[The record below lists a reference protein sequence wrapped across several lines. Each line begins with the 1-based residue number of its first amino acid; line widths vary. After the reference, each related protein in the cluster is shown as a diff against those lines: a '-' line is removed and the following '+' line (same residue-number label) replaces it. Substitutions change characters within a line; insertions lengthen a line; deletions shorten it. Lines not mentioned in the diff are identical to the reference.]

1 MQERTPE
8 RDGRGRAGVLALR
21 VLGSAGR
28 WWPILLVGA
37 VLVLGWAELRLIDF
51 AQVRQSLRALSGGW
65 LAAAAGLTALNF
77 VLLGCYDLITLRG
90 TAVPRAA
97 RWGFGTLSFAWS
109 NFLTLGPIAGN
120 AVRFLLYRPYGV
132 DAGILSGA
140 ILANITAFASA
151 LLACM
156 ASVWLLPPVAAPLG
170 AIVILALLAF
180 LLGRIG
186 RHPGT
191 PRWLSRGGRTWA
203 VLFGVAFLD
212 WVVAA
217 AVFVAVVR
225 ATGEPIPLPPVIR
238 AFFTGQLIGAASLLP
253 GGLGSA
259 DAYWLARLPVGPASA
274 GAALLA
280 YRATYYLAPWLLACL
295 ALLGRGA
302 RAGARWLRPVPSIL
316 AILIGGGGAI
326 MLASTASPALAH
338 RLRILERF
346 MPVGVVE
353 LSHLAGAVTGLAL
366 LLLARGVARGYREA
380 QRLTVAVLLVA
391 GLIALL
397 KGLDYEEAVVLF
409 ALGGVTWSQ
418 GALFKREGRAPWLGW
433 TAIGIAAL
441 AVGTFAVVGFGSQA
455 PVPYE
460 HALWWT
466 FGFAGHAEQ
475 AARFLRS
482 LAVLGFS
489 AVAVLLYAGLRV
501 PARFETPAAEEIER
515 ALLVHRE
522 RGSGT
527 TPLMAASGD
536 KALFFFEDRAFCAYR
551 AVGAYLVVFSDP
563 TVPRG
568 EERDFLEA
576 LMARAQE
583 MDRRL
588 IFYQVGP
595 SWLPHLHDH
604 GFSFFKLG
612 EEAIIPLRG
621 FSLEGARWKH
631 FRHAINRIEDREGF
645 SFTVVP
651 PDEVARRIEELRS
664 VSEDWLLSKEVRE
677 KQFSIGAWSDA
688 YISRFP
694 CALVCDPHG
703 RTVAFANL
711 LAGPGKQELSID
723 LMRHSRQAPEGVMD
737 YLFARLLL
745 WGEGEGYGTF
755 NLGMAPLSSVGESS
769 DARLGERLAHLLFR
783 HGEGL
788 YNFQGLRA
796 YKAKFHPT
804 WVPRYMAYPGVWEWP
819 LAVAQVSVL
828 IAGGWRSVLPR
839 RRRTA

>member
-1 MQERTPE
+1 MSSTPQGA
-8 RDGRGRAGVLALR
+8 GRGRAGVLALR

-37 VLVLGWAELRLIDF
+37 VLVLGWEELRRVDF
-51 AQVRQSLRALSGGW
+51 LQVREALRSLSGRW
-65 LAAAAGLTALNF
+65 LAVAAGLTALNF
-77 VLLGCYDLITLRG
+77 ALLGCYDLITLGR
-90 TAVPRAA
+90 TPVPRAA
-97 RWGFGTLSFAWS
+97 RWIFGTLSFAWS

-120 AVRFLLYRPYGV
+120 AIRFLLYRPYGV
-132 DAGILSGA
+132 DAAVLSAA
-140 ILANITAFASA
+140 IVANMTAFASA

-156 ASVWLLPPVAAPLG
+156 VSVWILPPVAAPLG
-170 AIVILALLAF
+170 AMLILALLAF
-180 LLGRIG
+180 LLGRLG
-186 RHPGT
+186 RRSGT

-203 VLFGVAFLD
+203 ALFGVAFLD
-212 WVVAA
+212 WVIAA
-217 AVFVAVVR
+217 TVFAAIVR
-225 ATGEPIPLPPVIR
+225 ATGETVPLLPVVR
-238 AFFTGQLIGAASLLP
+238 SFFTGQLIGAASLLP

-259 DAYWLARLPVGPASA
+259 DAFWLARLPVRPASA

-280 YRATYYLAPWLLACL
+280 YRAIYYVAPWLLACL

-338 RLRILERF
+338 RLRILERWV
-346 MPVGVVE
+346 PVGVVE

-366 LLLARGVARGYREA
+366 LILARGVARGYREA

-409 ALGGVTWSQ
+409 ALCGVTWSQ

-433 TAIGIAAL
+433 TTIGIAAL
-441 AVGTFAVVGFGSQA
+441 AVGIFAVVGFGSQA

-460 HALWWT
+460 RALSWT
-466 FGFAGHAEQ
+466 FGFAGHADQ

-489 AVAVLLYAGLRV
+489 AVGILLYLGLRV
-501 PARFETPAAEEIER
+501 PARFEAPGQEEIER
-515 ALLVHRE
+515 ALLVHQE

-527 TPLMAASGD
+527 TPLMVASGD
-536 KALFFFEDRAFCAYR
+536 KSFFFLEDRAFCAYR
-551 AVGAYLVVFSDP
+551 VVGAYLVVFSDP

-588 IFYQVGP
+588 VFYQVGP

-612 EEAIIPLRG
+612 EEAIIPLEG
-621 FSLEGARWKH
+621 FSLDGARWKH

-645 SFTVVP
+645 SFTVAP
-651 PDEVARRIEELRS
+651 PEEVARHMNDLREIS
-664 VSEDWLLSKEVRE
+664 DAWLLSKEVRE

-688 YISRFP
+688 YMARFP
-694 CALVCDPHG
+694 CALVCDSHG
-703 RTVAFANL
+703 RPVAFANL
-711 LAGPGKQELSID
+711 LPGPGKQELSID

-745 WGEGEGYGTF
+745 WGEQEGYGTF

-788 YNFQGLRA
+788 YNFKGLRA

-828 IAGGWRSVLPR
+828 IAGGWRSVLQPR
-839 RRRTA
+839 RRAA

>member
-1 MQERTPE
+1 MQQRIPE
-8 RDGRGRAGVLALR
+8 RVGRGRAGILALR

-28 WWPILLVGA
+28 WWPILLAGA
-37 VLVLGWAELRLIDF
+37 VLVIGWEELRRIDF
-51 AQVRQSLRALSGGW
+51 LQVRQALRSLSGRW
-65 LAAAAGLTALNF
+65 LAVAAGLTALNF
-77 VLLGCYDLITLRG
+77 ALLGCYDLITLRG
-90 TAVPRAA
+90 THVPRAV
-97 RWGFGTLSFAWS
+97 RWIFGTLAFAWS

-120 AVRFLLYRPYGV
+120 AIRFLLYRPYAV
-132 DAGILSGA
+132 DAAVLSAA
-140 ILANITAFASA
+140 IVANITAFSSA
-151 LLACM
+151 LLACLV
-156 ASVWLLPPVAAPLG
+156 SVWLLPPLLAPAG
-170 AIVILALLAF
+170 ALLILALFAA

-191 PRWLSRGGRTWA
+191 PRWLARGGRTWA
-203 VLFGVAFLD
+203 ALFAVAFLD

-217 AVFVAVVR
+217 AVFAALVR
-225 ATGEPIPLPPVIR
+225 ATGEPAGLVPVVR

-259 DAYWLARLPVGPASA
+259 DAFWLARLPVGPASA
-274 GAALLA
+274 GAALIA

-295 ALLGRGA
+295 ALLVRGA

-338 RLRILERF
+338 RLRILERWV
-346 MPVGVVE
+346 PVGVVE
-353 LSHLAGAVTGLAL
+353 LSHLAGAATGLAL

-380 QRLTVAVLLVA
+380 QRVTVAVLLVA

-397 KGLDYEEAVVLF
+397 KGLDYEEAVILF

-433 TAIGIAAL
+433 TAIGIAVL
-441 AVGTFAVVGFGSQA
+441 AVAIFAFVGFGSQA
-455 PVPYE
+455 SVPYE

-466 FGFAGHAEQ
+466 FGFAGHADQ

-489 AVAVLLYAGLRV
+489 TVAILLYVGLRV
-501 PARFETPAAEEIER
+501 PARFEAPAPEEIAR
-515 ALLVHRE
+515 AVRIHQE

-527 TPLMAASGD
+527 TPLMIASGD
-536 KALFFFEDRAFCAYR
+536 KSFFFLEDRAFCAYR
-551 AVGAYLVVFSDP
+551 VVGAYLVVFSDP
-563 TVPRG
+563 TVPGG

-588 IFYQVGP
+588 VFYQIAP
-595 SWLPHLHDH
+595 HWLPLLHDH

-631 FRHAINRIEDREGF
+631 FRHAVNRVEEREGF

-651 PDEVARRIEELRS
+651 PDEVVRRMEELRS
-664 VSEDWLLSKEVRE
+664 ISDAWLKSKEARE

-688 YISRFP
+688 YMARFP
-694 CALVCDPHG
+694 CALVCDPRG
-703 RTVAFANL
+703 RPVAFANL
-711 LAGPGKQELSID
+711 LPGPGRKELSID

-745 WGEGEGYGTF
+745 WGEQEGYETF
-755 NLGMAPLSSVGESS
+755 NLGMAPLASVGESS
-769 DARLGERLAHLLFR
+769 GARLGERLAHLLFR

-804 WVPRYMAYPGVWEWP
+804 WVPRYMAYPGFWEWP

-828 IAGGWRSVLPR
+828 IAGGWRSVIQR
-839 RRRTA
+839 RRGTA